1 MFRYAYSNS
10 PMSWNFQVLFG
21 WCPLWN
27 HHFGWEEWEGR
38 KVHSNSNGGVTPTT
52 PMFRKINQNTW
63 TSQIL
68 RRNSTM
74 DGWDMHPVIISQEY
88 GVVMCAYTF
97 FQCTP
102 GRAINCWL
110 LRTHLFLYLANFL
123 PKKTVSLSKANH
135 SSHSTAMRCGTVNG
149 RKHGTHRSET
159 EAWQNHRLQS
169 HGKFMVR
176 CCWKFSVQSSKQN
189 PTDPSISDT
198 FSCLLKCFFLFHLTY
213 VSFDWKVDPKN
224 SNPMES
230 SSMFGV

>member
-1 MFRYAYSNS
+1 MHVDNCYRCFVMHNS

-21 WCPLWN
+21 W
-27 HHFGWEEWEGR
+27 EEWEGG
-38 KVHSNSNGGVTPTT
+38 KVHSDSNGGVTPTT
-52 PMFRKINQNTW
+52 LIFRKINQNTW

-102 GRAINCWL
+102 GRGINWWL